1 MGWFDTDD
9 SEYNDVFAYVV
20 RRILVS
26 ILTLLVASFLMY
38 MLTALSAD
46 PLEELRTSS
55 APNREE
61 LIQRRIDLL
70 QLDVPA
76 PLRWLMWVG
85 GVASCLAPFAFDC
98 TLGNSIEGFEVALLL
113 PPAMIATVRL
123 VTAASILAI
132 ILGVVVGM
140 VTALRQNS
148 AFDIGTTFISFFLY
162 SLPSFLIAVLLKE
175 FGAIGLNNF
184 IQRGDPPT
192 VSIPWI
198 IGITVVSGFI
208 WALLIGGSMMKR
220 LITFGVAG
228 AATAAALVYMNLTN
242 FFLEPSLGPVLLFLL
257 IGLTV
262 VGVTA
267 LTAGLRN
274 RRALIAAGITGLI
287 GYICYFTLQGLFDVS
302 SIWTLLILGVT
313 AIVVSVVVGV
323 VVSYFGPDK
332 GQVIRAAAFT
342 GFFASV
348 FVLIDRFMQ
357 SWPAYL
363 SNPRINGRPVATAQD
378 ATTGFSSDVWGTGI
392 DQLMHFALPTISMLL
407 VSFAFYTR
415 FARAGLLE
423 VFNQDYIRT
432 ARAKGLTEQTI
443 VMRHAFRNMLI
454 PLTTI
459 VAADIGALLGGALIT
474 ERVFAIAGMG
484 AMFNNGLRV
493 LDLNPIMGYFLV
505 IAILAIAFNFIA
517 DLLYAVLDPRVRVK

>member
-1 MGWFDTDD
+1 
-9 SEYNDVFAYVV
+9 
-20 RRILVS
+20 
-26 ILTLLVASFLMY
+26 MY

-55 APNREE
+55 APNKDE
-61 LIQRRIDLL
+61 LIARRIELL
-70 QLDVPA
+70 QLDVAP

-85 GVASCLAPFAFDC
+85 GVASCLAPFAFEC

-113 PPAMIATVRL
+113 PPAMASTIRL

-148 AFDIGTTFISFFLY
+148 AFDIGTTFVSFFLY
-162 SLPSFLIAVLLKE
+162 SLPSFLVAVLLKE
-175 FGAIGLNNF
+175 FGAIGMNNF
-184 IQRGDPPT
+184 IQRGDPPQI
-192 VSIPWI
+192 SLIWI
-198 IGITVVSGFI
+198 IGLTVVSGLV
-208 WALLIGGSMMKR
+208 WSLIVGGTPYRR

-257 IGLTV
+257 IALTI

-274 RRALIAAGITGLI
+274 RRALIAAGIVGVI

-302 SIWTLLILGVT
+302 TIWTLLILGVV
-313 AIVVSVVVGV
+313 AIVVSVLVGFA
-323 VVSYFGPDK
+323 VSYFGPDK
-332 GQVIRAAAFT
+332 GQVIRAAGIT
-342 GFFASV
+342 GFFVSF

-357 SWPAYL
+357 AWPSYMA
-363 SNPRINGRPVATAQD
+363 NPRINGRPVATAQD
-378 ATTGFSSDVWGTGI
+378 ATTGYSGDVWGTGI

-432 ARAKGLTEQTI
+432 ARAKGLSEQTI

-459 VAADIGALLGGALIT
+459 IAADIGSLLGGALIT

-517 DLLYAVLDPRVRVK
+517 DMLYAVLDPRVRVK